1 MKNEKLRIINY
12 PLSIFHYSLP
22 LAIIDF
28 PLIAG
33 LTRNLLRITRLR
45 FRLGG
50 RNERSSES
58 RVKLACTMPR
68 FPNCVRLPVAFRDD
82 IAESN
87 EG

>member
-58 RVKLACTMPR
+58 RVKLA
-68 FPNCVRLPVAFRDD
+68 
-82 IAESN
+82 
-87 EG
+87 